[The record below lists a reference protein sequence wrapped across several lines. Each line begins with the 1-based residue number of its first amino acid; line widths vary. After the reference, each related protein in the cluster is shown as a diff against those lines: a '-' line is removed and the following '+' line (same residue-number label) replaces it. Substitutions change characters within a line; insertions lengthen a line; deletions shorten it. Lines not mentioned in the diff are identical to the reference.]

1 MDTDQLD
8 NSRETGRK
16 VWESLMLQMAEGHG
30 FLAAMLGSFRHYLRK
45 NLLWYLLCGLLAAA
59 VAAGIWF
66 MKPKVYEAEMTVSY
80 VHYEKKI
87 YADMLRKLDMLI
99 KSGDEQALAERLN
112 MPASDAKA
120 LRSVTGMNIRDE
132 DLVTDLSTE
141 KIPFYIKV
149 KVTDPGILGSLQP
162 AIVNYLN
169 NTEYIRDRLDY
180 MLKRSQQ
187 DLNFLERR
195 LAIVDSLSSMLI
207 IRKEGINDE
216 KAITRMELL
225 QEALALHD
233 RIQQVKGSM
242 EFNLNIEV
250 LDGFVSSG
258 KPAGTGLKTFLL
270 YGFLAGAA
278 LWFVIRSIFMSGYPT
293 QL

>member
-8 NSRETGRK
+8 KSRETGRK

-30 FLAAMLGSFRHYLRK
+30 FLAAMFRSFRLYIRK
-45 NLLWYLLCGLLAAA
+45 NLLWYLLFGLVAAA
-59 VAAGIWF
+59 VAAGAWF

-87 YADMLRKLDMLI
+87 YADMLEKLNRLI
-99 KSGDEQALAERLN
+99 RSGDSKTLSDRLGL
-112 MPASDAKA
+112 PVSTVKD
-120 LRSVTGMNIRDE
+120 LYSVAGLNIRNE
-132 DLVTDLSTE
+132 DLVKDLSTE

-149 KVTDPGILGSLQP
+149 KVKNPDILAALQP
-162 AIVNYLN
+162 ALVDYLN
-169 NTEYIRDRLDY
+169 NTDYIRDRLDY
-180 MLKRSQQ
+180 MLKKSQQ
-187 DLNFLERR
+187 DLIFLERR
-195 LAIVDSLSSMLI
+195 LAVVDSLSGMLI

-225 QEALALHD
+225 QETLALHD

-250 LDGFVSSG
+250 LDGFVPSG
-258 KPAGTGLKTFLL
+258 EPAGTGLKSFIL
-270 YGFLAGAA
+270 YGFLAGIA
-278 LWFVIRSIFMSGYPT
+278 LWFVIRGIFINK
-293 QL
+293 